1 MDSAERLEGAEGI
14 AEVFEIV
21 KDAVRATL
29 NRERAGL
36 MLGLSDMGFA
46 SNGFIGAYHPVGSN
60 VIVMNKT
67 ILKRIARVDPE
78 FVKPYTFHILLH
90 EYLHTLGV
98 LDEARTRLLTYAVC
112 RENFGE
118 EHIVTKISKNLE
130 NLLPKILGRDALKP
144 LEKPNPFEVTLVEG
158 FESDTNY
165 IG

>member
-1 MDSAERLEGAEGI
+1 MEFAERLERANNVAEI
-14 AEVFEIV
+14 FEIT

-36 MLGLSDMGFA
+36 MLGMSEMGLTR
-46 SNGFIGAYHPVGSN
+46 SGFIGAYHPVGSN

-67 ILKRIARVDPE
+67 ILKRIAKADPE
-78 FVKPYTFHILLH
+78 LVKPYTFHILLH

-130 NLLPKILGRDALKP
+130 NLLPKVLGRDTDSK
-144 LEKPNPFEVTLVEG
+144 EWNPFEVTLVEG
-158 FESDTNY
+158 FEKDTNY